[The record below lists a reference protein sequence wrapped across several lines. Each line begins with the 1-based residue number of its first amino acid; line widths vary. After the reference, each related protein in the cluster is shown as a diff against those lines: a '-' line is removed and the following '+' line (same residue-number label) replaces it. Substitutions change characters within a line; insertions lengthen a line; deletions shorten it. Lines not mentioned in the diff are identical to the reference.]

1 MLSSVLVKYRASSNS
16 LDPEALNKWEY
27 FIFLRQLK
35 QITDHLD
42 LKKKKK
48 RRGTGSCFPV
58 AILHKLLI
66 ARSRFPA

>member
-48 RRGTGSCFPV
+48 DVVLAVVFQ
-58 AILHKLLI
+58 
-66 ARSRFPA
+66 

>member
-1 MLSSVLVKYRASSNS
+1 MGIFYILKATETNYWSS
-16 LDPEALNKWEY
+16 W
-27 FIFLRQLK
+27 F
-35 QITDHLD
+35 
-42 LKKKKK
+42 KKKKK

>member
-48 RRGTGSCFPV
+48 TWYWQLFSSSYFAQAAYC
-58 AILHKLLI
+58 
-66 ARSRFPA
+66 